1 MTAADQ
7 LPEMRRQGVTF
18 DSMVSDPR
26 WQTVLVIF
34 FAVTVMFSK
43 IGTEGLANY
52 DDCFYAEKAKEVLQ
66 TGSWMTLHYNGNP
79 AFENPPMYIWL
90 VAVAYKIFGINEYAA
105 IFPSALMGVMTVLL
119 IYFAARRSY
128 GQWTGFFAAI
138 ILSTT
143 FIFTRYARRAMF
155 DVTLS
160 FFVTA
165 ALISLWLALHKDA
178 RYFFLWGCCTAVAVL
193 IKSVLGLFP
202 AVISVTFL
210 LATGHWKKLFSLTF
224 LGGCAIIVLLG
235 FSWYFHELMMFGK
248 SFYSLHFGWLII
260 ERGFQNA
267 PEPWYAHLS
276 YLKDLL
282 VYYWPW
288 LPLFIYGF
296 IRAVRGAVRRD
307 ERSILLALWVLI
319 IVGTMS
325 AMSNRVLWYIMPIF
339 PAAAIMC
346 GESLTDLL
354 SNSARLRFAKV
365 CWLLA
370 IVVAILINATPLQ
383 LGMHREVEVRTIAP
397 YVKYYGNEGATV
409 IGYRQP
415 FYGLNN
421 ALLFYSDHA
430 ANPIVSTWN
439 EVDEAFKSEKTVLCV
454 VNCTDL
460 NDLAGHI
467 GNLSIIKQ
475 CAALALVAN
484 RQLNTSK
491 VPTL

>member
-1 MTAADQ
+1 MTGHYQ
-7 LPEMRRQGVTF
+7 PPEMQARGFTF
-18 DSMVSDPR
+18 ESVVSDSR

-66 TGSWMTLHYNGNP
+66 TGSWMTLHYNQTP
-79 AFENPPMYIWL
+79 AFENPPFYIWL
-90 VAVAYKIFGINEYAA
+90 AAISYKIFGINEYAA
-105 IFPSALMGVMTVLL
+105 IFPSALMGVLTVLL
-119 IYFAARRSY
+119 IYFTARRSY

-138 ILSTT
+138 VLSTT

-160 FFVTA
+160 FFVTV

-178 RYFFLWGCCTAVAVL
+178 RYFFLWGICTAVAIL

-202 AVISVTFL
+202 AVISVAFL
-210 LATGHWKKLFSLTF
+210 LATGRWKKLFSPAF
-224 LGGCAIIVLLG
+224 LGGIAVIVLVG
-235 FSWYFHELMMFGK
+235 FSWYVHELIVFGK

-267 PEPWYAHLS
+267 PEPWYAHFS
-276 YLKDLL
+276 YVKDLL

-288 LPLFIYGF
+288 LPLFIYG
-296 IRAVRGAVRRD
+296 IVRNVRGAIKRD
-307 ERSILLALWVLI
+307 ERSTLLVLWVFI
-319 IVGTMS
+319 IVATMS
-325 AMSNRVLWYIMPIF
+325 MMSNRVIWYIMPIL
-339 PAAAIMC
+339 PAAAIIC
-346 GESLTDLL
+346 GEALTDLL
-354 SNSARLRFAKV
+354 SNSGRLRLAKI
-365 CWLLA
+365 CWWLA
-370 IVVAILINATPLQ
+370 IIVAILVNATPLQ
-383 LGMHREVEVRTIAP
+383 LGMRREVEVRTIAP
-397 YVKYYGNEGATV
+397 YVKYYGNQGATV

-421 ALLFYSDHA
+421 ALLFYSDHS

-439 EVDEAFKSEKTVLCV
+439 EVNEAFKNDKTVLCV

-460 NDLAGHI
+460 QELASHI
-467 GNLSIIKQ
+467 DSLSIIKQ
-475 CAALALVAN
+475 GAELALVAN
-484 RQLNTSK
+484 HPLNTSK